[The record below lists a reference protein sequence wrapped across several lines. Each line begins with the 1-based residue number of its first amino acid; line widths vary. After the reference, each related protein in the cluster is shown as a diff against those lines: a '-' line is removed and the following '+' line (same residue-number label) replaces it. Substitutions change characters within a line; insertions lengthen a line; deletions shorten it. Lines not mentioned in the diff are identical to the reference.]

1 MGELFEMHPVCSVA
15 LERHLKA
22 DYDSCGSQFL
32 GFHGRCGALI
42 GFESDSVSMFS
53 LSCST
58 GL

>member
-1 MGELFEMHPVCSVA
+1 MHPVCSVA
-15 LERHLKA
+15 LERRLKA
-22 DYDSCGSQFL
+22 DYDSYGSQFL